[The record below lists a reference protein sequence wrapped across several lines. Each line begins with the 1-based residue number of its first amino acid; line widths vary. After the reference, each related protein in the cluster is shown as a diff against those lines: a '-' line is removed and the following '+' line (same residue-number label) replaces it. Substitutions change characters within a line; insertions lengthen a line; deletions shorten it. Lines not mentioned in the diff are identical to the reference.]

1 MLYHRRDF
9 LTGMA
14 LAGAVPFMP
23 AAGALAAA
31 EERLETSS
39 VRFLKIPVIC
49 FAPQYVCQELLRAEG
64 FTDIQYQYVD
74 TATGSAAIAK
84 GFAENK
90 FDFATHVTAANVSFV
105 DAGVPVTIVA
115 GVHAGCYELFASK
128 EIRNVRDLKGKRIG
142 TTAATDLIEMMAAY
156 VGLNPKKDLTILSD
170 PEAKPL
176 DQYMQGELDAYMA
189 LPPEPQLL
197 HARGFGQVIVRTAVD
212 RPWSEYFC
220 CTLAGHRDYVT
231 KHPVATKRVIRAML
245 KAADLCASAP
255 EQSAQRLVDGGF
267 TKEYEYALQTLKDNP
282 YGHWRDYDAED
293 TIRFY
298 ALRLHELGII
308 KKSPQ
313 KIIAD
318 GTDWRFLNELKRELK
333 A

>member
-1 MLYHRRDF
+1 MQIAQTRRYF
-9 LTGMA
+9 LSGAA
-14 LAGAVPFMP
+14 LAGA
-23 AAGALAAA
+23 ATLAARRGSA
-31 EERLETSS
+31 EPAPETSS
-39 VRFLKIPVIC
+39 VRLLKIPVIC
-49 FAPQYVCQELLRAEG
+49 FAPLYVCQELLRAEG
-64 FTDIQYQYVD
+64 FTDIQYVD
-74 TATGSAAIAK
+74 SAPASAAIAE

-90 FDFATHVTAANVSFV
+90 FDFASNVAAGNVSFV

-115 GVHAGCYELFASK
+115 GIHAGCYELFASK
-128 EIRNVRDLKGKRIG
+128 GIRNVRDLKGKRIG
-142 TTAATDLIEMMAAY
+142 TIAATDLIELMAAF
-156 VGLNPKKDLTILSD
+156 VGLDPKKDLTIIND
-170 PEAKPL
+170 PDAKPL
-176 DQYMQGELDAYMA
+176 DQFIQGKLDAYMA

-197 HARGFGQVIVRTAVD
+197 HARGFGEVIVRTAVD

-245 KAADLCASAP
+245 KATDLCASAP
-255 EQSAQRLVDGGF
+255 EQSARRLVDGGF
-267 TKEYEYALQTLKDNP
+267 TKDYEYALQTLKDNP

-308 KKSPQ
+308 KKTPQ

-318 GTDWRFLNELKRELK
+318 GTDFRFFDELKRELK

>member
-9 LTGMA
+9 LTAMA
-14 LAGAVPFMP
+14 LTGAVPFLP
-23 AAGALAAA
+23 TPGALAA
-31 EERLETSS
+31 EERLETTS
-39 VRFLKIPVIC
+39 VRLQKIPVIC
-49 FAPQYVCQELLRAEG
+49 FAPQYVCQDLLRAEG
-64 FTDIQYQYVD
+64 FTDIRYIDNVP
-74 TATGSAAIAK
+74 ASAAIAK
-84 GFAENK
+84 AFTENK

-128 EIRNVRDLKGKRIG
+128 GIRNVRDLKGKRIG
-142 TTAATDLIEMMAAY
+142 TTAAIDLIEMMAAY
-156 VGLNPKKDLTILSD
+156 VGLDPKKDLTIISD

-176 DQYMQGELDAYMA
+176 DQYMQGKLDAYMA

-197 HARGFGQVIVRTAVD
+197 HARGFGDVILRTAVD

-255 EQSAQRLVDGGF
+255 EQSARRLVDDGF

-298 ALRLHELGII
+298 ALRLYELGII
-308 KKSPQ
+308 KKTPQ
-313 KIIAD
+313 RIIAEGAD
-318 GTDWRFLNELKRELK
+318 LRQFNELKRELK

>member
-1 MLYHRRDF
+1 MLYYRRDF

-23 AAGALAAA
+23 VAGALAA
-31 EERLETSS
+31 EEQLETTS
-39 VRFLKIPVIC
+39 VRLLKIPVIC

-64 FTDIQYQYVD
+64 FTDIQYID
-74 TATGSAAIAK
+74 TAPASAAYAK
-84 GFAENK
+84 GFTENK
-90 FDFATHVTAANVSFV
+90 FDFTTHVTAANVSFV

-128 EIRNVRDLKGKRIG
+128 GIRNVRDLKGKRIG
-142 TTAATDLIEMMAAY
+142 TTAAIDLIEMMAAY
-156 VGLNPKKDLTILSD
+156 VGLDPKKDLTIVSD

-176 DQYMQGELDAYMA
+176 DQYMQGKLDAYMA

-197 HARGFGQVIVRTAVD
+197 HARGFGDVIVRTAVD

-255 EQSAQRLVDGGF
+255 EQSARRLVDDGF

-298 ALRLHELGII
+298 ALRLYELGII
-308 KKSPQ
+308 KKTPQ
-313 KIIAD
+313 RIIAD
-318 GTDWRFLNELKRELK
+318 GADLRQFNELKRELK

>member
-1 MLYHRRDF
+1 MTMRPTRRRF
-9 LTGMA
+9 LTMTA
-14 LAGAVPFMP
+14 LAGTAGILPPLRARADEP
-23 AAGALAAA
+23 AP
-31 EERLETSS
+31 ETSS
-39 VRFLKIPVIC
+39 VRLLKIPVIC
-49 FAPQYVCQELLRAEG
+49 FAPLYVCQELLRAEG
-64 FTDIQYQYVD
+64 FTDIQYVD
-74 TATGSAAIAK
+74 SAPASAAIAA

-90 FDFATHVTAANVSFV
+90 FDFASNVTAMNVSYV

-115 GVHAGCYELFASK
+115 GIHAGCYELFASK
-128 EIRNVRDLKGKRIG
+128 GIRNVRDLKGKRIG
-142 TTAATDLIEMMAAY
+142 TTAATDLIELMAAF
-156 VGLNPKKDLTILSD
+156 VGLDPKKDLTILSD

-176 DQYMQGELDAYMA
+176 DQYMQGKLDAYMA
-189 LPPEPQLL
+189 APPEPQLL
-197 HARGFGQVIVRTAVD
+197 HARGFGEVIVRTAVD

-245 KAADLCASAP
+245 KATDLCASAP
-255 EQSAQRLVDGGF
+255 EQSARRLVDGGF
-267 TKEYEYALQTLKDNP
+267 TKDYEYALQTLKDNP

-298 ALRLHELGII
+298 ALRLHELGVI

-313 KIIAD
+313 RIIAD
-318 GTDWRFLNELKRELK
+318 GTDFRFFDELKRELK

>member
-1 MLYHRRDF
+1 MLYYRRDF
-9 LTGMA
+9 LTAMA

-23 AAGALAAA
+23 VAGALAA
-31 EERLETSS
+31 EEQLETSS
-39 VRFLKIPVIC
+39 VRLPKVPVIC

-64 FTDIQYQYVD
+64 FTDIQYVD
-74 TATGSAAIAK
+74 TMALSATYAK
-84 GFAENK
+84 GFTENK

-128 EIRNVRDLKGKRIG
+128 GIRNVRDLKGKRIG
-142 TTAATDLIEMMAAY
+142 TTAAIDLIEMMAAY
-156 VGLNPKKDLTILSD
+156 VGLDPKKDLTIISD

-176 DQYMQGELDAYMA
+176 DQYMQGKLDAYMA

-197 HARGFGQVIVRTAVD
+197 HARGFGDVIVRTAVD

-255 EQSAQRLVDGGF
+255 EQSARRLVDDGF

-298 ALRLHELGII
+298 ALRLYELGII
-308 KKSPQ
+308 KKTPQ
-313 KIIAD
+313 RIIAD
-318 GTDWRFLNELKRELK
+318 GADLRQFNELKRELK